1 MDRIWVIS
9 YGDDAIDHFREKSL
23 FFQDTRDTQEYDA
36 KNRLSIPG
44 LSYEKL
50 LAEVIS
56 DKRKPT
62 LFVLATIRE
71 TTAEI
76 IFLSIPHFLVNT
88 IIDMILLNLSKSTFF
103 VFIT

>member
-1 MDRIWVIS
+1 MR
-9 YGDDAIDHFREKSL
+9 
-23 FFQDTRDTQEYDA
+23 
-36 KNRLSIPG
+36 KNCLSIPG
-44 LSYEKL
+44 LSSEKP

-76 IFLSIPHFLVNT
+76 IFSSIPHFLVNT

-103 VFIT
+103 VFITSYGKREVDTPNSSFISFNNFFESSFRHF